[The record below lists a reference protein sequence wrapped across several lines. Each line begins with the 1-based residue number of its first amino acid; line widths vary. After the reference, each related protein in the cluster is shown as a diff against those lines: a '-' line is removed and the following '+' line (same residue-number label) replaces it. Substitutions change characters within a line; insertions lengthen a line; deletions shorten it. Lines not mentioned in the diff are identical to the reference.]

1 MFDIKN
7 FHLSILE
14 ELLNKRLG
22 FDNECIDKSS
32 KDREIINHIRKS
44 LPSDEEETQLKKQR
58 GLFDVTMRALDGAEV
73 CKLVSTYMLF
83 LTSEKYNE

>member
-1 MFDIKN
+1 MLDIKN

-14 ELLNKRLG
+14 ELLNKRLR

-44 LPSDEEETQLKKQR
+44 LLSDEEET
-58 GLFDVTMRALDGAEV
+58 
-73 CKLVSTYMLF
+73 
-83 LTSEKYNE
+83 